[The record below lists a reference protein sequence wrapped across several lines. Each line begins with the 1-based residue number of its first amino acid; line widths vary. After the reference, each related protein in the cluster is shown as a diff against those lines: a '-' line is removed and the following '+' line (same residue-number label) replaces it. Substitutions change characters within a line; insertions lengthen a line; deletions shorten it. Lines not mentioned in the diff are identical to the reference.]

1 MPFEADIDYKSVSNE
16 QLMQYMALG
25 QETAF
30 NEIYSRF
37 STRIYWFFYQRI
49 NQNGVRAEDL
59 TQDLFLKL
67 IEKSDSF
74 KKNKCFK
81 AWIYTIAYNMCKNE
95 YRRINIKERH
105 LRLRDIDISRLINR
119 DVANLGKVYD
129 HDLFS
134 KRLRIELNKLCQ
146 KYSTTFIL
154 RHEHGLPIKAIAEIM
169 SCPEGTV
176 KSRLFFAI
184 KKLSSNLKT
193 FKSIKL

>member
-16 QLMQYMALG
+16 QLMQYMTLG
-25 QETAF
+25 KETAF

-37 STRIYWFFYQRI
+37 SARIYWFFYQRI
-49 NQNGVRAEDL
+49 SQNRLRAEDL
-59 TQDLFLKL
+59 TQDLFLRL

-74 KKNKCFK
+74 KKDKCFK

-95 YRRINIKERH
+95 YRRIKTKERH

-119 DVANLGKVYD
+119 DLANLGKVHD

-134 KRLRIELNKLCQ
+134 KRLRIELDKLSQ

-184 KKLSSNLKT
+184 KQLSSNLET
-193 FKSIKL
+193 FKSIKI

>member
-1 MPFEADIDYKSVSNE
+1 MPFRSDIDYKNVSNE
-16 QLMQYMALG
+16 QLMSYMTQG
-25 QETAF
+25 KEMAF

-37 STRIYWFFYQRI
+37 SARIYWFFYQRI
-49 NQNGVRAEDL
+49 NQNGVRAEDS

-67 IEKSDSF
+67 IEKSDSY
-74 KKNKCFK
+74 KENKCFK
-81 AWIYTIAYNMCKNE
+81 AWIYTIANNMCKNE
-95 YRRINIKERH
+95 YRRIKTKETH
-105 LRLRDIDISRLINR
+105 LRLRDIDISRLINK

-129 HDLFS
+129 HKLFS
-134 KRLRIELNKLCQ
+134 KRLRIELDKLCQ

-154 RHEHGLPIKAIAEIM
+154 RHEHGLSIKAIAEIM

-184 KKLSSNLKT
+184 KQLSGNLET

>member
-16 QLMQYMALG
+16 QLMQYMTLG
-25 QETAF
+25 KETAF

-37 STRIYWFFYQRI
+37 SARIYWFFYQRI
-49 NQNGVRAEDL
+49 SQNRLRAEDL
-59 TQDLFLKL
+59 TQDLFLRL

-74 KKNKCFK
+74 KKDKCFK

-95 YRRINIKERH
+95 YRRIKTKEKH

-119 DVANLGKVYD
+119 DLANLGKVHD

-134 KRLRIELNKLCQ
+134 KRLRIELDKLSQ

-184 KKLSSNLKT
+184 KQLSSNLET
-193 FKSIKL
+193 FKSIKI

>member
-1 MPFEADIDYKSVSNE
+1 VPFETDIDYKNESDE
-16 QLMQYMALG
+16 QLMQYMTLG
-25 QETAF
+25 KETAF
-30 NEIYSRF
+30 NEIYNRF
-37 STRIYWFFYQRI
+37 SASIYWFFYQKI
-49 NQNGVRAEDL
+49 NQNGARAEDL

-81 AWIYTIAYNMCKNE
+81 AWIYAIAYNMCKNE
-95 YRRINIKERH
+95 YRRIKVKERH
-105 LRLRDIDISRLINR
+105 LRLRDIDISRLINK

-129 HDLFS
+129 HELFS
-134 KRLRIELNKLCQ
+134 KRLRIELDKLCQ

-154 RHEHGLPIKAIAEIM
+154 RHEHGLSIKAIAEVM

-176 KSRLFFAI
+176 KSRLFFAT
-184 KKLSSNLKT
+184 KQLSSNLET

>member
-1 MPFEADIDYKSVSNE
+1 VPFEADIDYKSVSNE
-16 QLMQYMALG
+16 QLMQYMTLG
-25 QETAF
+25 KETAF

-37 STRIYWFFYQRI
+37 SARIYWFFYQRI
-49 NQNGVRAEDL
+49 SQNRLRAEDL
-59 TQDLFLKL
+59 TQDLFLRL

-74 KKNKCFK
+74 KKDKCFK

-95 YRRINIKERH
+95 YRRIKTKERY

-119 DVANLGKVYD
+119 DLANLGKVHD

-134 KRLRIELNKLCQ
+134 KRLRIELDKLSQ

-184 KKLSSNLKT
+184 KQLSSKLET
-193 FKSIKL
+193 FKSIKI